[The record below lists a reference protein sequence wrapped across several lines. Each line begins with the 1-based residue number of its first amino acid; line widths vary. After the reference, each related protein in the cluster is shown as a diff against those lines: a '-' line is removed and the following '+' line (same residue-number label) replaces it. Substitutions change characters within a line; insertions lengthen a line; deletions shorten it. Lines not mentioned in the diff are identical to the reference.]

1 MVKKHSNILF
11 IFALLSFVL
20 SKILTGD
27 NIQVFVLIKVS
38 EILACGL
45 LSWLFSN
52 FIRQR
57 VRNRVLRLLFV
68 FLFGLVIFTVPT
80 YTEIL
85 IWCCK
90 TSELSIITQMSVANY
105 IFLNQTFGTHILETL
120 FFIAFYFIIYI
131 FGGVRNRME
140 SKRTPQNRNT
150 ELFDMKNDENL
161 TCDSQITFVDMPHN
175 RTEIKNDII
184 LENCSFEYFV
194 DQIMNKQSQNNT
206 KFAIRLR
213 NGENNFHPKIF
224 NSYSKIDIEAIKKE
238 MGISEDSGG
247 IFEIGRFENEKLVAR
262 LCIDMRGQP
271 IHWEVVQNEV

>member
-1 MVKKHSNILF
+1 MLKNRSNILII
-11 IFALLSFVL
+11 IFAVMLFVL
-20 SKILTGD
+20 SKKLTGG
-27 NIQVFVLIKVS
+27 NIQIFILIKVL
-38 EILACGL
+38 EIVACGL
-45 LSWLFSN
+45 LTWLFSN
-52 FIRQR
+52 FIHQK
-57 VRNRVLRLLFV
+57 VRKRVLRVLFMS
-68 FLFGLVIFTVPT
+68 LFGLIIFAVPT

-175 RTEIKNDII
+175 RTEVKNDII
-184 LENCSFEYFV
+184 LEDCSFEYFV
-194 DQIMNKQSQNNT
+194 DQIMSKQSQNNT

-238 MGISEDSGG
+238 MNISENSSGV
-247 IFEIGRFENEKLVAR
+247 FEVGKFEDHKLVAR
-262 LCIDMRGQP
+262 LCLDMQGQP
-271 IHWEVVQNEV
+271 VYWEVVL